1 MMVVEKAGRLADLWV
16 THSVDDLAVNS
27 AASSVAMM
35 AVETAAPSA
44 VCLVVRKVGS
54 MVGGSADLLVVHLVL
69 SLAAKTAGE
78 MADLLDDCSVGLMA
92 DLSAPRWE
100 EKKVCYSAAHLVRCL
115 AEKMVVR
122 WVPSRVVTSAANWV
136 DSRVQPMVALSVV
149 Y

>member
-54 MVGGSADLLVVHLVL
+54 MVGGSADLLVA
-69 SLAAKTAGE
+69 SMAA
-78 MADLLDDCSVGLMA
+78 
-92 DLSAPRWE
+92 LSAAR
-100 EKKVCYSAAHLVRCL
+100 
-115 AEKMVVR
+115 
-122 WVPSRVVTSAANWV
+122 T
-136 DSRVQPMVALSVV
+136 VA
-149 Y
+149 